1 MITCKIYQW
10 IIRKLK
16 PKPKVRVYSNDVR
29 VDYPEGRHIPEWI
42 YEQLWKDIDCSKPVK
57 LDKPMCEDW
66 IDDKFKE
73 IEEQQMNNYKS
84 KKIIGGTNNDNDK

>member
-1 MITCKIYQW
+1 MITYKIYQW

-66 IDDKFKE
+66 IDDIKE

>member
-1 MITCKIYQW
+1 MIICKMYQW

-16 PKPKVRVYSNDVR
+16 PKPKVRVYSDDVR

-66 IDDKFKE
+66 IDNE
-73 IEEQQMNNYKS
+73 SITNASSINNGEPT
-84 KKIIGGTNNDNDK
+84 IINERKH